1 MPGMVFKTIKRVT
14 KMKTFILVWVGLLP
28 LLLFAACEKEELVPV
43 ETEKPAE
50 TPDDGGSGVVP
61 EGYFVVTFSPESG
74 MTRTPVSGLDGRV
87 RHLRYLVYNES
98 GTFVKEK
105 EVLPLTS
112 ETTTWPLSAIRDTL
126 PRGVYTAVFLGNTD
140 KNLFPY
146 PVTGGGQGV
155 ADVLLNYKG
164 QMSDARIVLPNG
176 PFSDTSEYYEAK
188 VSFSPA
194 APNPN
199 IVLQRIIGMF
209 KVHRNFV
216 DAQTALNQLVNNIVT
231 QIQYKNYI
239 QTTVGGSITT
249 PGSLRYLLK
258 QITVTP
264 LVPLADNVVNAVADA
279 LLIPVTDVL
288 YNILLQQ
295 LVNQIGLAL
304 TGNANQ
310 QGALSG
316 IGVLLNPWVG
326 DSARTAIVSINNF
339 PKSVDLNNNVTDYYT
354 GVNRFRFN
362 FTGGNVYSEKDIL
375 IRGFHGSFDVRRIS
389 AIRDG
394 LISGFL
400 IENTI
405 DGPLLLNGAF
415 IDITDP
421 VTANV
426 ATNMRYKADYSFVDL
441 GLKSYTQQT
450 DGNHSLTLS
459 VKLGNI
465 ANIDGILGGIPLL
478 SAILSTVLTPIKNI
492 TVSVPVNLPLL
503 GVNNLQLSGSWSAVT
518 SY

>member
-1 MPGMVFKTIKRVT
+1 
-14 KMKTFILVWVGLLP
+14 MKTFILVWVGLLP

-43 ETEKPAE
+43 ETEKPTE

-74 MTRTPVSGLDGRV
+74 MSRTPVSGLDGRV

-98 GTFVKEK
+98 GMFVKEK

-112 ETTTWPLSAIRDTL
+112 GTTTWPLPAIRDTL
-126 PRGVYTAVFLGNTD
+126 PKGVYTAVFLANTD

-164 QMSDARIVLPNG
+164 QMSDARIVLPSG

-188 VSFSPA
+188 VSFSPTT
-194 APNPN
+194 PNPY

-239 QTTVGGSITT
+239 QTTVGGTA

-258 QITVTP
+258 QIPALSLLDAT
-264 LVPLADNVVNAVADA
+264 VNAVADA
-279 LLIPVTDVL
+279 LLIPVTNAL
-288 YNILLQQ
+288 YDILLQQ
-295 LVNQIGLAL
+295 LVNQIGMAL
-304 TGNANQ
+304 TGNTTQ

-316 IGVLLNPWVG
+316 LGVLLNPWVG

-339 PKSVDLNNNVTDYYT
+339 PKSVDLNNNVIDYYS

-362 FTGGNVYSEKDIL
+362 FTGGTVYDEKDIL

-426 ATNMRYKADYSFVDL
+426 ETNRRYKADYSFLDL
-441 GLKSYTQQT
+441 RLKSYTQQT
-450 DGNHSLTLS
+450 DGNQSLTLN

-478 SAILSTVLTPIKNI
+478 GGILNLVLAPIKNI
-492 TVSVPVNLPLL
+492 TISVPVNLPLL
-503 GVNNLQLSGSWSAVT
+503 GVDNLSVSGSWSAVT

>member
-1 MPGMVFKTIKRVT
+1 
-14 KMKTFILVWVGLLP
+14 MKTFILVWVGLLP

-43 ETEKPAE
+43 ETEKPTE

-74 MTRTPVSGLDGRV
+74 MSRTPVSGLDGRV

-98 GTFVKEK
+98 GMFVKEK

-112 ETTTWPLSAIRDTL
+112 GTTTWPLPAIRDTL
-126 PRGVYTAVFLGNTD
+126 PKGVYTAVFLANTD

-164 QMSDARIVLPNG
+164 QMSDARIVLPSG

-188 VSFSPA
+188 VSFLPTT
-194 APNPN
+194 PNPY

-239 QTTVGGSITT
+239 QTTVGGTA

-258 QITVTP
+258 QIPALSLLDAT
-264 LVPLADNVVNAVADA
+264 VNAVADA
-279 LLIPVTDVL
+279 LLIPVTNAL
-288 YNILLQQ
+288 YDILLQQ
-295 LVNQIGLAL
+295 LVNQIGMAL
-304 TGNANQ
+304 TGNTTQ

-316 IGVLLNPWVG
+316 LGVLLNPWVG

-339 PKSVDLNNNVTDYYT
+339 PKSVDLNNNVIDYYS

-362 FTGGNVYSEKDIL
+362 FTGGTVYDEKDIL

-426 ATNMRYKADYSFVDL
+426 ETNRRYKADYSFLDL
-441 GLKSYTQQT
+441 RLKSYTQQT
-450 DGNHSLTLS
+450 DGNHSLTLN

-478 SAILSTVLTPIKNI
+478 GGILNLVLAPIKNI
-492 TVSVPVNLPLL
+492 TISVPVNLPLL
-503 GVNNLQLSGSWSAVT
+503 GVDNLSVSGSWSAVT

>member
-1 MPGMVFKTIKRVT
+1 M
-14 KMKTFILVWVGLLP
+14 KMKTFILAWASLLP
-28 LLLFAACEKEELVPV
+28 AMFFAACEKEDPVPV
-43 ETEKPAE
+43 ETEKPVE
-50 TPDDGGSGVVP
+50 TPDGGESGVVP
-61 EGYFVVTFSPESG
+61 EGYFVVTFLSDASE
-74 MTRTPVSGLDGRV
+74 TRTPVSGSDARV
-87 RHLRYLVYNES
+87 RHLRYILYNEA

-112 ETTTWPLSAIRDTL
+112 GTTTWPLPAIRDTL
-126 PRGVYTAVFLGNTD
+126 PRGVYTAVFLANTD
-140 KNLFPY
+140 KTLFPY
-146 PVTGGGQGV
+146 PVTGGGQGGTN
-155 ADVLLNYKG
+155 VLLNYKG
-164 QMSDARIVLPNG
+164 QMSDARLVLPNG

-194 APNPN
+194 APNPS

-264 LVPLADNVVNAVADA
+264 LVPLADNIVNAVADA
-279 LLIPVTDVL
+279 LLIPVTNAL
-288 YNILLQQ
+288 YDILLQQ

-316 IGVLLNPWVG
+316 LGVLLNPWVG

-339 PKSVDLNNNVTDYYT
+339 PKSIDLSNNVIDYYT

-362 FTGGNVYSEKDIL
+362 FTGGSIYNEKDIL

-389 AIRDG
+389 VIRDG

-421 VTANV
+421 VIANV
-426 ATNMRYKADYSFVDL
+426 ETNRRYKADYSFVDL
-441 GLKSYTQQT
+441 RLKSYTQQT

-459 VKLGNI
+459 VKLANI

-478 SAILSTVLTPIKNI
+478 GSILNLVLSPIKNI
-492 TVSVPVNLPLL
+492 TVSVPINLPLL
-503 GVNNLQLSGSWSAVT
+503 GVDNLELSGSWSTVT

>member
-1 MPGMVFKTIKRVT
+1 
-14 KMKTFILVWVGLLP
+14 MKTFILVWVGLLP
-28 LLLFAACEKEELVPV
+28 LLLFAACEKDELVPV
-43 ETEKPAE
+43 ETEKPGE

-61 EGYFVVTFSPESG
+61 EGYFVVTFSPEG
-74 MTRTPVSGLDGRV
+74 NKTKAPVSGLDGRV

-98 GTFVKEK
+98 GMFVKEK

-112 ETTTWPLSAIRDTL
+112 GTTTWPLPAIKDTL
-126 PRGVYTAVFLGNTD
+126 PKGVYTAVFLANTD

-188 VSFSPA
+188 VSFSPTA
-194 APNPN
+194 ANPY

-239 QTTVGGSITT
+239 RTTVSGTA

-258 QITVTP
+258 QIP
-264 LVPLADNVVNAVADA
+264 LLALADNIVNAVADS
-279 LLIPVTDVL
+279 LLVPVTNAL
-288 YNILLQQ
+288 YDILLQQ

-326 DSARTAIVSINNF
+326 DSARTAIVNINNF
-339 PKSVDLNNNVTDYYT
+339 PKSVDLNNNVMEYYT
-354 GVNRFRFN
+354 GINRFRFN
-362 FTGGNVYSEKDIL
+362 FTGGGIYSEKDIL
-375 IRGFHGSFDVRRIS
+375 IRGFHGLFDVRRIS

-441 GLKSYTQQT
+441 RLKSYTQQT

-459 VKLGNI
+459 VKLGSI
-465 ANIDGILGGIPLL
+465 ANIDGLLGGIPLL
-478 SAILSTVLTPIKNI
+478 NAILGTVLAPIKNI
-492 TVSVPVNLPLL
+492 TISVPINLPLL
-503 GVNNLQLSGSWSAVT
+503 GIDNLEVSGSWSPVT

>member
-1 MPGMVFKTIKRVT
+1 
-14 KMKTFILVWVGLLP
+14 MKTFILVWAGLLP

-43 ETEKPAE
+43 ETEKPTE

-74 MTRTPVSGLDGRV
+74 MSRTPVSGLDGRV

-98 GTFVKEK
+98 GMFVKEK

-112 ETTTWPLSAIRDTL
+112 GTTTWPLPAIRDTL
-126 PRGVYTAVFLGNTD
+126 PKGVYTAVFLANTD

-164 QMSDARIVLPNG
+164 QMSDARIVLPSG

-188 VSFSPA
+188 VSFSPTT
-194 APNPN
+194 PNPY

-239 QTTVGGSITT
+239 QTTVGGTA

-258 QITVTP
+258 QIPALSLLDAT
-264 LVPLADNVVNAVADA
+264 VNAVADA
-279 LLIPVTDVL
+279 LLIPVTNAL
-288 YNILLQQ
+288 YDILLQQ
-295 LVNQIGLAL
+295 LVNQIGMAL
-304 TGNANQ
+304 TGNTTQ

-316 IGVLLNPWVG
+316 LGVLLNPWVG

-339 PKSVDLNNNVTDYYT
+339 PKSVDLNNNVIDYYS

-362 FTGGNVYSEKDIL
+362 FTGGTVYDEKDIL

-426 ATNMRYKADYSFVDL
+426 ETNRRYKADYSFLDL
-441 GLKSYTQQT
+441 RLKSYTQQT
-450 DGNHSLTLS
+450 DGNHSLTLN

-478 SAILSTVLTPIKNI
+478 GGILNLVLAPIKNI
-492 TVSVPVNLPLL
+492 TISVPVNLPLL
-503 GVNNLQLSGSWSAVT
+503 GVDNLSVSGSWSAVT

>member
-1 MPGMVFKTIKRVT
+1 
-14 KMKTFILVWVGLLP
+14 MKTFILVWVGLLP

-43 ETEKPAE
+43 ETEKPTE

-74 MTRTPVSGLDGRV
+74 MSRTPVSGLDGRV

-98 GTFVKEK
+98 GMFVKEK

-112 ETTTWPLSAIRDTL
+112 GTTTWPLPAIRDTL
-126 PRGVYTAVFLGNTD
+126 PRGVYTAVFLANTD

-164 QMSDARIVLPNG
+164 QMSDARIVLPSG

-188 VSFSPA
+188 VSFSPTT
-194 APNPN
+194 PNPY

-239 QTTVGGSITT
+239 QTTVGGTA

-258 QITVTP
+258 QIPALSLLDAT
-264 LVPLADNVVNAVADA
+264 VNAVADA
-279 LLIPVTDVL
+279 LLIPVTNAL
-288 YNILLQQ
+288 YDILLQQ
-295 LVNQIGLAL
+295 LVNQIGMAL
-304 TGNANQ
+304 TGNTTQ

-316 IGVLLNPWVG
+316 LGVLLNPWVG

-339 PKSVDLNNNVTDYYT
+339 PKSVDLNNNVIDYYS

-362 FTGGNVYSEKDIL
+362 FTGGTVYDEKDIL

-426 ATNMRYKADYSFVDL
+426 ETNRRYKADYSFLDL
-441 GLKSYTQQT
+441 RLKSYTQQT
-450 DGNHSLTLS
+450 DGNHSLTLN

-478 SAILSTVLTPIKNI
+478 GGILNLVLAPIKNI
-492 TVSVPVNLPLL
+492 TISVPVNLPLL
-503 GVNNLQLSGSWSAVT
+503 GVDNLSVSGSWSAVT

>member
-1 MPGMVFKTIKRVT
+1 
-14 KMKTFILVWVGLLP
+14 MKTFILVWVGLLP

-43 ETEKPAE
+43 ETEKPTE

-74 MTRTPVSGLDGRV
+74 MSRTPVSGLDGRV

-98 GTFVKEK
+98 GMFVKEK

-112 ETTTWPLSAIRDTL
+112 GTTTWPLPAIRDTL
-126 PRGVYTAVFLGNTD
+126 PKGVYTAVFLANTD

-164 QMSDARIVLPNG
+164 QMSDARIVLPSG

-188 VSFSPA
+188 VSFSPTT
-194 APNPN
+194 PNPY

-239 QTTVGGSITT
+239 QTTVGGTA

-258 QITVTP
+258 QIPALSLLDAT
-264 LVPLADNVVNAVADA
+264 VNAVADA
-279 LLIPVTDVL
+279 LLIPVTNAL
-288 YNILLQQ
+288 YDILLQQ
-295 LVNQIGLAL
+295 LVNQIGMAL
-304 TGNANQ
+304 TGNTTQ

-316 IGVLLNPWVG
+316 LGVLLNPWVG

-339 PKSVDLNNNVTDYYT
+339 PKSVDLNNNVIDYYS

-362 FTGGNVYSEKDIL
+362 FTGGTVYDEKDIL

-426 ATNMRYKADYSFVDL
+426 ETNRRYKSDYSFLDL
-441 GLKSYTQQT
+441 RLKSYTQQT
-450 DGNHSLTLS
+450 DGNHSLTLN

-478 SAILSTVLTPIKNI
+478 GGILNLVLAPIKNI
-492 TVSVPVNLPLL
+492 TISVPVNLPLL
-503 GVNNLQLSGSWSAVT
+503 GVDNLSVSGSWSAVT

>member
-1 MPGMVFKTIKRVT
+1 
-14 KMKTFILVWVGLLP
+14 
-28 LLLFAACEKEELVPV
+28 
-43 ETEKPAE
+43 
-50 TPDDGGSGVVP
+50 
-61 EGYFVVTFSPESG
+61 
-74 MTRTPVSGLDGRV
+74 
-87 RHLRYLVYNES
+87 
-98 GTFVKEK
+98 
-105 EVLPLTS
+105 
-112 ETTTWPLSAIRDTL
+112 
-126 PRGVYTAVFLGNTD
+126 
-140 KNLFPY
+140 
-146 PVTGGGQGV
+146 
-155 ADVLLNYKG
+155 
-164 QMSDARIVLPNG
+164 MSDARIVLPSG

-188 VSFSPA
+188 VSFSPTT
-194 APNPN
+194 PNPY

-239 QTTVGGSITT
+239 QTTVGGTA

-258 QITVTP
+258 QIPALSLLDAT
-264 LVPLADNVVNAVADA
+264 VNAVADA
-279 LLIPVTDVL
+279 LLIPVTNAL
-288 YNILLQQ
+288 YDILLQQ
-295 LVNQIGLAL
+295 LVNQIGMAL
-304 TGNANQ
+304 TGNTTQ

-316 IGVLLNPWVG
+316 LGVLLNPWVG

-339 PKSVDLNNNVTDYYT
+339 PKSVDLNNNVIDYYS

-362 FTGGNVYSEKDIL
+362 FTGGTVYDEKDIL

-426 ATNMRYKADYSFVDL
+426 ETNRRYKADYSFLDL
-441 GLKSYTQQT
+441 RLKSYTQQT
-450 DGNHSLTLS
+450 DGNHSLTLN

-478 SAILSTVLTPIKNI
+478 GGILNLVLAPIKNI
-492 TVSVPVNLPLL
+492 TISVPVNLPLL
-503 GVNNLQLSGSWSAVT
+503 GVDNLSVSGSWSAVT

>member
-1 MPGMVFKTIKRVT
+1 
-14 KMKTFILVWVGLLP
+14 MKTFILVWVGLLP

-61 EGYFVVTFSPESG
+61 EGYFVVTFSSESG

-98 GTFVKEK
+98 GAFVKEK
-105 EVLPLTS
+105 EVLPLTTG
-112 ETTTWPLSAIRDTL
+112 TTTWPLPAIRDTL
-126 PRGVYTAVFLGNTD
+126 PRGVYTAVFLANTD

-146 PVTGGGQGV
+146 PIAGGAQGV
-155 ADVLLNYKG
+155 ADVFFNYKG

-176 PFSDTSEYYEAK
+176 PFPDTSEYYEAK
-188 VSFSPA
+188 VSFSPTT
-194 APNPN
+194 PNPY

-239 QTTVGGSITT
+239 QTTVGGTA

-258 QITVTP
+258 QIPALSLLDAT
-264 LVPLADNVVNAVADA
+264 VNAVADA
-279 LLIPVTDVL
+279 LLIPVTNAL
-288 YNILLQQ
+288 YDILLQQ
-295 LVNQIGLAL
+295 LVNQIGMAL
-304 TGNANQ
+304 TGNTTQ

-316 IGVLLNPWVG
+316 LGVLLNPWVG

-339 PKSVDLNNNVTDYYT
+339 PKSVDLNNNVIDYYS

-362 FTGGNVYSEKDIL
+362 FTGGTVYDEKDIL

-426 ATNMRYKADYSFVDL
+426 ETNRRYKADYSFLDL
-441 GLKSYTQQT
+441 RLKSYTQQT
-450 DGNHSLTLS
+450 DGNHSLTLN

-478 SAILSTVLTPIKNI
+478 GGILNLVLAPIKNI
-492 TVSVPVNLPLL
+492 TISVPVNLPLL
-503 GVNNLQLSGSWSAVT
+503 GVDNLSVSGSWSAVT

>member
-1 MPGMVFKTIKRVT
+1 M
-14 KMKTFILVWVGLLP
+14 L
-28 LLLFAACEKEELVPV
+28 
-43 ETEKPAE
+43 
-50 TPDDGGSGVVP
+50 
-61 EGYFVVTFSPESG
+61 
-74 MTRTPVSGLDGRV
+74 
-87 RHLRYLVYNES
+87 
-98 GTFVKEK
+98 
-105 EVLPLTS
+105 
-112 ETTTWPLSAIRDTL
+112 
-126 PRGVYTAVFLGNTD
+126 
-140 KNLFPY
+140 
-146 PVTGGGQGV
+146 
-155 ADVLLNYKG
+155 
-164 QMSDARIVLPNG
+164 RIVLPNG

-239 QTTVGGSITT
+239 QTTVGGTVTT
-249 PGSLRYLLK
+249 PGSLRYLLNR
-258 QITVTP
+258 IP
-264 LVPLADNVVNAVADA
+264 ALSLLDNGVNVVADA
-279 LLIPVTDVL
+279 LLVPVVDTL
-288 YNILLQQ
+288 YNSLLKQ
-295 LVNQIGLAL
+295 LVIQIGRAL

-326 DSARTAIVSINNF
+326 DSARTAVVSINNF
-339 PKSVDLNNNVTDYYT
+339 PKSVDLSNNVTAYYT

-362 FTGGNVYSEKDIL
+362 FTGGNVYNEKDIL

-426 ATNMRYKADYSFVDL
+426 ATEYAL
-441 GLKSYTQQT
+441 
-450 DGNHSLTLS
+450 
-459 VKLGNI
+459 
-465 ANIDGILGGIPLL
+465 
-478 SAILSTVLTPIKNI
+478 
-492 TVSVPVNLPLL
+492 
-503 GVNNLQLSGSWSAVT
+503 
-518 SY
+518 

>member
-1 MPGMVFKTIKRVT
+1 
-14 KMKTFILVWVGLLP
+14 MKTFILVWVGLLP

-43 ETEKPAE
+43 ETEKPTE

-74 MTRTPVSGLDGRV
+74 MSRTPVSGLDGRV

-98 GTFVKEK
+98 GMFVKEK

-112 ETTTWPLSAIRDTL
+112 GTTTWPLPAIRDTL
-126 PRGVYTAVFLGNTD
+126 PKGVYTAVFLANTD

-164 QMSDARIVLPNG
+164 QMSDARIVLPSG

-188 VSFSPA
+188 VSFSPTT
-194 APNPN
+194 PNPY

-239 QTTVGGSITT
+239 QTTVGGTA

-258 QITVTP
+258 QIPALSLLDAT
-264 LVPLADNVVNAVADA
+264 VNAVADA
-279 LLIPVTDVL
+279 LLIPVTNAL
-288 YNILLQQ
+288 YDILLQQ
-295 LVNQIGLAL
+295 LVNQIGMAL
-304 TGNANQ
+304 TGNTTQ

-316 IGVLLNPWVG
+316 LGVLLNPWVG

-339 PKSVDLNNNVTDYYT
+339 PKSVDLNNNVIDYYS

-362 FTGGNVYSEKDIL
+362 FTGGTVYDEKDIL

-426 ATNMRYKADYSFVDL
+426 ETNRRYKADYSFLDL
-441 GLKSYTQQT
+441 RLKSYTQQT
-450 DGNHSLTLS
+450 DGNHSLTLN

-478 SAILSTVLTPIKNI
+478 GGILNLVLAPIKNI
-492 TVSVPVNLPLL
+492 TISVPVNLPLL
-503 GVNNLQLSGSWSAVT
+503 GVDNLSVSGSWSAVT

>member
-1 MPGMVFKTIKRVT
+1 
-14 KMKTFILVWVGLLP
+14 
-28 LLLFAACEKEELVPV
+28 
-43 ETEKPAE
+43 
-50 TPDDGGSGVVP
+50 
-61 EGYFVVTFSPESG
+61 
-74 MTRTPVSGLDGRV
+74 
-87 RHLRYLVYNES
+87 
-98 GTFVKEK
+98 
-105 EVLPLTS
+105 
-112 ETTTWPLSAIRDTL
+112 
-126 PRGVYTAVFLGNTD
+126 
-140 KNLFPY
+140 
-146 PVTGGGQGV
+146 
-155 ADVLLNYKG
+155 
-164 QMSDARIVLPNG
+164 MSDARIVLPSG

-188 VSFSPA
+188 VSFSPTT
-194 APNPN
+194 PNPY

-239 QTTVGGSITT
+239 QTTVGGTA

-258 QITVTP
+258 QIPALSLLDAT
-264 LVPLADNVVNAVADA
+264 VNAVADA
-279 LLIPVTDVL
+279 LLIPVTNAL
-288 YNILLQQ
+288 YDILLQQ
-295 LVNQIGLAL
+295 LVNQIGMAL
-304 TGNANQ
+304 TGNTTQ

-316 IGVLLNPWVG
+316 LGVLLNPWVG

-339 PKSVDLNNNVTDYYT
+339 PKSVDLNNNVIDYYS

-362 FTGGNVYSEKDIL
+362 FTGGTVYDEKNIL

-426 ATNMRYKADYSFVDL
+426 ETNRRYKADYSFLDL
-441 GLKSYTQQT
+441 RLKSYAQQT
-450 DGNHSLTLS
+450 DGNHSLTLN

-478 SAILSTVLTPIKNI
+478 GGILNLVLAPIKNI
-492 TVSVPVNLPLL
+492 TISVPVNLPLL
-503 GVNNLQLSGSWSAVT
+503 GVDNLSVSGSWSAVT

>member
-1 MPGMVFKTIKRVT
+1 
-14 KMKTFILVWVGLLP
+14 MKTFILVWVGLLP

-74 MTRTPVSGLDGRV
+74 MSRTPVSGLDGRV

-98 GTFVKEK
+98 GMFVKEK

-112 ETTTWPLSAIRDTL
+112 GTTTWPLPAIRDTL
-126 PRGVYTAVFLGNTD
+126 PKGVYTAVFLANTD

-164 QMSDARIVLPNG
+164 QMSDARIVLPSG

-188 VSFSPA
+188 VSFSPTT
-194 APNPN
+194 PNPY

-216 DAQTALNQLVNNIVT
+216 DAQTALNKLVNNIVT

-239 QTTVGGSITT
+239 QTTVGGSVTT
-249 PGSLRYLLK
+249 PGSLRYLLNR
-258 QITVTP
+258 IP
-264 LVPLADNVVNAVADA
+264 ALSLLDNAVNIVADA
-279 LLIPVTDVL
+279 LLVPVVDTL
-288 YNILLQQ
+288 YNSLLKQ
-295 LVNQIGLAL
+295 LVNQIGRAL

-326 DSARTAIVSINNF
+326 DSARTAVVSINNF
-339 PKSVDLNNNVTDYYT
+339 PKSVDLSNNVTAYYT

-362 FTGGNVYSEKDIL
+362 FTGGSVYSEKDIL

-421 VTANV
+421 VTTNV
-426 ATNMRYKADYSFVDL
+426 LTNMRYKADYSFVDL
-441 GLKSYTQQT
+441 KLKSYTQQT
-450 DGNHSLTLS
+450 DGNHALTLS
-459 VKLGNI
+459 VKLGDI

-478 SAILSTVLTPIKNI
+478 GSILNIVLTPIKNI

-503 GVNNLQLSGSWSAVT
+503 GVDNLEVSGSWSAVT

>member
-1 MPGMVFKTIKRVT
+1 
-14 KMKTFILVWVGLLP
+14 MKTFILVWVGLLP

-61 EGYFVVTFSPESG
+61 EGYFVVTFSPEGS

-112 ETTTWPLSAIRDTL
+112 GTTTWPLPAIRDTL
-126 PRGVYTAVFLGNTD
+126 PKGVYTAVFLANTN
-140 KNLFPY
+140 KNQFPY
-146 PVTGGGQGV
+146 PIAGGGQGV

-188 VSFSPA
+188 VSFSPTT
-194 APNPN
+194 PNPY

-239 QTTVGGSITT
+239 QTTVGGTA

-258 QITVTP
+258 QIP
-264 LVPLADNVVNAVADA
+264 ALALLDATVNAVADA
-279 LLIPVTDVL
+279 LLIPVTNAL
-288 YNILLQQ
+288 YDILLQQ

-339 PKSVDLNNNVTDYYT
+339 PKSVDLNNNVTDYYA

-362 FTGGNVYSEKDIL
+362 FTGGSVYSEKDIL

-394 LISGFL
+394 LVSGFL

-441 GLKSYTQQT
+441 RLKSYTQQT

-478 SAILSTVLTPIKNI
+478 APILGTVLAPIKNI
-492 TVSVPVNLPLL
+492 TVSVPINLPLL
-503 GVNNLQLSGSWSAVT
+503 GVDNLQLSGSWSAVT

>member
-1 MPGMVFKTIKRVT
+1 
-14 KMKTFILVWVGLLP
+14 MKTFILVWVGLLP

-74 MTRTPVSGLDGRV
+74 MSRTPVSGLDGRV

-98 GTFVKEK
+98 GMFVKEK

-112 ETTTWPLSAIRDTL
+112 GTTTWPLPAIRDTL
-126 PRGVYTAVFLGNTD
+126 PKGVYTAVFLANTD

-164 QMSDARIVLPNG
+164 QMSDARIVLPSG
-176 PFSDTSEYYEAK
+176 PFPDTSEYYEAK
-188 VSFSPA
+188 VSFSPTT
-194 APNPN
+194 PNPY

-239 QTTVGGSITT
+239 QTTVGGTA

-258 QITVTP
+258 QIPALSLLDAT
-264 LVPLADNVVNAVADA
+264 VNAVADA
-279 LLIPVTDVL
+279 LLIPVTNAL
-288 YNILLQQ
+288 YDILLQQ
-295 LVNQIGLAL
+295 LVNQIGMAL
-304 TGNANQ
+304 TGNTTQ

-316 IGVLLNPWVG
+316 LGVLLNPWVG

-339 PKSVDLNNNVTDYYT
+339 PKSVDLNNNVIDYYS

-362 FTGGNVYSEKDIL
+362 FTGGTVYDEKDIL

-426 ATNMRYKADYSFVDL
+426 ETNRRYKADYSFLDL
-441 GLKSYTQQT
+441 RLKSYTQQT
-450 DGNHSLTLS
+450 DGNHSLTLN

-478 SAILSTVLTPIKNI
+478 GGILNLVLAPIKNI
-492 TVSVPVNLPLL
+492 TISVPVNLPLL
-503 GVNNLQLSGSWSAVT
+503 GVDNLSVSGSWSAVT

>member
-1 MPGMVFKTIKRVT
+1 M
-14 KMKTFILVWVGLLP
+14 
-28 LLLFAACEKEELVPV
+28 
-43 ETEKPAE
+43 
-50 TPDDGGSGVVP
+50 
-61 EGYFVVTFSPESG
+61 
-74 MTRTPVSGLDGRV
+74 
-87 RHLRYLVYNES
+87 
-98 GTFVKEK
+98 
-105 EVLPLTS
+105 LPLTS
-112 ETTTWPLSAIRDTL
+112 GTTTWPLPAIRDTL
-126 PRGVYTAVFLGNTD
+126 PKGVYTAVFLANTD

-164 QMSDARIVLPNG
+164 QMSDARIVLPSG

-188 VSFSPA
+188 VSFSPTT
-194 APNPN
+194 PNPY

-239 QTTVGGSITT
+239 QTTVGGTA

-258 QITVTP
+258 QIPALSLLDAT
-264 LVPLADNVVNAVADA
+264 VNAVADA
-279 LLIPVTDVL
+279 LLIPVTNAL
-288 YNILLQQ
+288 YDILLQQ
-295 LVNQIGLAL
+295 LVNQIGMAL
-304 TGNANQ
+304 TGNTTQ

-316 IGVLLNPWVG
+316 LGVLLNPWVG

-339 PKSVDLNNNVTDYYT
+339 PKSVDLNNNVIDYYS

-362 FTGGNVYSEKDIL
+362 FTGGTVYDEKDIL

-426 ATNMRYKADYSFVDL
+426 ETNRRYKADYSFLDL
-441 GLKSYTQQT
+441 RLKSYTQQT
-450 DGNHSLTLS
+450 DGNHSLTLN

-478 SAILSTVLTPIKNI
+478 GGILNLVLAPIKNI
-492 TVSVPVNLPLL
+492 TISVPVNLPLL
-503 GVNNLQLSGSWSAVT
+503 GVDNLSVSGSWSAVT

>member
-1 MPGMVFKTIKRVT
+1 
-14 KMKTFILVWVGLLP
+14 MKTFILVWVGLLP

-74 MTRTPVSGLDGRV
+74 MSRTPVSGLDGRV

-98 GTFVKEK
+98 GMFVKEK

-112 ETTTWPLSAIRDTL
+112 GTTTWPLPAIRDTL
-126 PRGVYTAVFLGNTD
+126 PKGVYTAVFLANTD

-164 QMSDARIVLPNG
+164 QMSDARIVLPSG

-188 VSFSPA
+188 VSFSPTT
-194 APNPN
+194 PNPY

-239 QTTVGGSITT
+239 QTTVGGTA

-258 QITVTP
+258 QIPALSLLDAT
-264 LVPLADNVVNAVADA
+264 VNAVADA
-279 LLIPVTDVL
+279 LLIPVTNAL
-288 YNILLQQ
+288 YDILLQQ
-295 LVNQIGLAL
+295 LVNQIGMAL
-304 TGNANQ
+304 TGNTTQ

-316 IGVLLNPWVG
+316 LGVLLNPWVG

-339 PKSVDLNNNVTDYYT
+339 PKSVDLNNNVIDYYS

-362 FTGGNVYSEKDIL
+362 FTGGTVYDEKDIL

-426 ATNMRYKADYSFVDL
+426 ETNRRYKADYSFLDL
-441 GLKSYTQQT
+441 RLKSYTQQT
-450 DGNHSLTLS
+450 DGNHSLTLN

-478 SAILSTVLTPIKNI
+478 GGILNLVLAPIKNI
-492 TVSVPVNLPLL
+492 TISVPVNLPLL
-503 GVNNLQLSGSWSAVT
+503 GVDNLSVSGSWSAVT